1 MFDIFKI
8 ISVLVI
14 MVVLLKRK
22 WKLGVVMSLS
32 SVILAFLYLLAPL
45 DFLKAF
51 YAGSTDKTTISLI
64 TALLLIRMF
73 ENVMRQNGIMQQMM
87 DSFRGMVMDR
97 RILMASMPA
106 LIGLLPSMGGALF
119 SAPMVDEAS
128 KNIDISQEKKAFINY
143 MFRHPW
149 EFILP
154 LYPGVILASAITS
167 YSLRQIMLANLP
179 YALCLMAGGTL
190 WGLKGIG
197 TQREGF
203 KKISRAG
210 LVSFIPLS
218 AILIMVI
225 VFHMNLSICLSV
237 VIVSMFVVFRYSAKD
252 ILQTFIKG
260 FSWEIVLII
269 LGAMTFK
276 AVLNDSGA
284 VMNISRFFTEENI
297 PVLPVLFFLPFIY
310 GLLTGLT
317 VGFVGSTFPI
327 ILGLDGVNHIG
338 AISFAFASGY
348 VGVLLSPVHL
358 CLVLTRE
365 YFKAA
370 MNGIYKN
377 TIKVCVLI
385 MVVALIEYFI
395 SGRYWQ

>member
-1 MFDIFKI
+1 MIDILKI
-8 ISVLVI
+8 LSVLLI
-14 MVVLLKRK
+14 MVFLLKRK
-22 WKLGVVMSLS
+22 WNLGVAMALS
-32 SVILAFLYLLAPL
+32 SVILAFFYLLAPL

-51 YAGSTDKTTISLI
+51 YSGTTDKTTISLI
-64 TALLLIRMF
+64 TALILIRIF
-73 ENVMRQNGIMQQMM
+73 ENVMRKNGVMQQMM

-128 KNIDISQEKKAFINY
+128 KKISISQEKKAFVNY

-154 LYPGVILASAITS
+154 LYPGVILASALTS
-167 YSLRQIMLANLP
+167 YPLRALMLANLP
-179 YALCLMAGGTL
+179 YALCLLIGGTL
-190 WGLKGIG
+190 WGLRGIG
-197 TQREGF
+197 VQRESF
-203 KKISRAG
+203 KKISGAG
-210 LVSFIPLS
+210 LRSFLPL
-218 AILIMVI
+218 ALILIMVI
-225 VFHMNLSICLSV
+225 IFHLNLSICLGAV
-237 VIVSMFVVFRYSAKD
+237 TIGMFIVFRYSLKN
-252 ILQTFIKG
+252 ILQSLKEG

-284 VMNISRFFTEENI
+284 VANISRFFTEENI
-297 PVLPVLFFLPFIY
+297 PVLPALFFLPFIY

-327 ILGLDGVNHIG
+327 ILGLENANHIG

-365 YFKAA
+365 YFGAS
-370 MNGIYKN
+370 MSEIYRK
-377 TIKVCVLI
+377 TIKVSLLI
-385 MVVALIEYFI
+385 MAVALIEYFI
-395 SGRYWQ
+395 SSRYLH